1 VEAFLNDW
9 EKVPEEN
16 EGTVGRSSAMIDFL
30 KRLFDRLPIAPEKR
44 EVFNLPNTI
53 SMLRIGVIPVLFF
66 LLLSPGKVMSLVI
79 AILFIA
85 AALTDLLD
93 GYIARKYQ
101 IVTTMGKFLDPI
113 ADKLIV
119 NTAMIM
125 MIPISRI
132 PAWIVAVIVI
142 RDFAVDGIR
151 NIASSNGIV
160 IQASPLGKRKT
171 LCQIFAVSALMIHYP
186 FIGADAHVVGM
197 VILYIALI
205 LTVVSGTEYFVK
217 FYRTSI
223 QKN

>member
-9 EKVPEEN
+9 DKVPEEN
-16 EGTVGRSSAMIDFL
+16 EGTEGRSSAMIDFL
-30 KRLFDRLPIAPEKR
+30 KRSFDRLPIAPEKR
-44 EVFNLPNTI
+44 EVFNLPNAI

-93 GYIARKYQ
+93 GYIARRYQ

-125 MIPISRI
+125 MIPINRI

-142 RDFAVDGIR
+142 RDFVVDGMR

-160 IQASPLGKRKT
+160 IQASPMGKRKT

>member
-1 VEAFLNDW
+1 
-9 EKVPEEN
+9 
-16 EGTVGRSSAMIDFL
+16 MIDFL

-44 EVFNLPNTI
+44 EVFNLPNAI

-186 FIGADAHVVGM
+186 FIGADAHAVGM

>member
-1 VEAFLNDW
+1 
-9 EKVPEEN
+9 
-16 EGTVGRSSAMIDFL
+16 MIDFL
-30 KRLFDRLPIAPEKR
+30 KRSFDRLPIPEEKR
-44 EVFNLPNTI
+44 DVFNLPNTI
-53 SMLRIGVIPVLFF
+53 TMLRIGVIPALFC
-66 LLLSPGKVMSLVI
+66 LLFSPGPTMSIVI

-93 GYIARKYQ
+93 GYIARRFE

-119 NTAMIM
+119 NTAMIL
-125 MIPISRI
+125 MIPIGRI
-132 PAWIVAVIVI
+132 PAWIVAVIII

-151 NIASSNGIV
+151 NIASSEGII

-186 FIGADAHVVGM
+186 FIGADAHTIGM

-205 LTVVSGTEYFVK
+205 LTVTSGFDYFLK
-217 FYRTSI
+217 FYRNSI
-223 QKN
+223 RRNG